1 MKKTWIFFKLR
12 MLQLK
17 SDKTALFFCYVLP
30 VLLLLG
36 IGYPLQIEGDPKI
49 TLHYV
54 DEVGVAEG
62 QAFVGALA
70 KNPLVELVKYE
81 QSADSAYAA
90 LAANEIKRLLHIL
103 PFEQKPKF
111 NTEAVEI
118 ETATQQAQET
128 QRNLSLYLSK
138 NNIDENRIENRA
150 MGSIIDDTLSG
161 KEGSQIEQYTL
172 TSDRFTSYLVTLLP
186 GLIGMTLMIIGL
198 NGFGGVLIEEE
209 HRGLFK
215 NLKTIDIS
223 PIPFLSGLF
232 LSRLL
237 ISYTVAIALCVIS
250 VLVFDISFAFNFILL
265 ALIVTMGSVA
275 FLGIGL
281 LIAAISP
288 STTSFNGIVNFVQL
302 PFIILGGVFI
312 SISKFPEWVQY
323 ISMLI
328 PLTQLNAA
336 MQKVLF
342 ESMSLANIGDLSIE
356 LSILAAWSVISLVVA
371 KQKFNW

>member
-36 IGYPLQIEGDPKI
+36 IGYPLQIQGDPKI

-54 DEVGVAEG
+54 DEVGVAES
-62 QAFVGALA
+62 QELISALA
-70 KNPLVELVKYE
+70 KNPLVDLVKYE
-81 QSADSAYAA
+81 QTADLAYEAI
-90 LAANEIKRLLHIL
+90 AANEIKRLLHIL
-103 PFEQKPKF
+103 PLGQKPRL
-111 NTEAVEI
+111 NTSGIEI
-118 ETATQQAQET
+118 ETSTQAEGDE

-138 NNIDENRIENRA
+138 NSIDENRIENMA
-150 MGSIIDDTLSG
+150 ISSIIDDTLSG
-161 KEGSQIEQYTL
+161 DVGSQLEQYTL
-172 TSDRFTSYLVTLLP
+172 TSDRVTSYLVTLLP

-250 VLVFDISFAFNFILL
+250 VLVFNISFAFNFILL
-265 ALIVTMGSVA
+265 ALIVTLGSVA

-323 ISMLI
+323 VCMLI

-342 ESMSLANIGDLSIE
+342 ESMSLSNIGDLSVE
-356 LSILAAWSVISLVVA
+356 LTILAAWCVVSLVVA